1 MQEGTTAVID
11 GSDYEWS
18 RHPNTRLYSM
28 NEDGGAKGHYLYVDE
43 NGSLKADREE
53 DSASE

>member
-11 GSDYEWS
+11 GSDDEWS
-18 RHPNTRLYSM
+18 ERRNRKLYSM